1 MYFVC
6 KCFFTNNIFIQRYNL
21 HVTYHDNQQ
30 FERDYLQLLRK
41 RGCDTKEKLQEVYE
55 EIQREIDRRKRLQE
69 ESLKR
74 KEIISTKYKPRHPA
88 IYHLKEEYLASEFLD
103 IVSFC
108 KSNKT
113 ASYDEIVS
121 KINVCAD
128 RVYAFPFFTDE
139 FCRLF
144 VEEMEHFEES
154 DCPKGRP
161 NTMNKHG
168 VLLNEIGFDE
178 NFLSPLREN
187 YLTPI
192 TSLLYPDVG
201 GASLDSHKA
210 FVVTYKLGEDTDLNY
225 HYDNAEVT
233 LNVSMG
239 KEFSGGELYFGDL
252 FEPHKA
258 PSQSVKYAE
267 YSHRPTIAL
276 LHRGQ
281 HRHGALPITSGE
293 RYNLII
299 WMRSSDIRNS
309 CCPMCSNEPDL
320 IRSVG
325 FGDGFTK
332 QEEIVNV
339 CTV

>member
-121 KINVCAD
+121 KINVCA
-128 RVYAFPFFTDE
+128 
-139 FCRLF
+139 
-144 VEEMEHFEES
+144 EEMEHFEES